1 MRVCVSN
8 RSAGQ
13 GRMREAVKSYFDR
26 RARSET
32 GPDAPGGDETGLIVR
47 LVNER
52 VRGRV
57 LEIGCGMAPSIQGW
71 DKGRWVALDISLGS
85 LKRAPGAPA
94 RVCGDA
100 ASMPFRA
107 EAFDAVVSV
116 HMFHHVVARSP
127 EGCRVQLQRTLREA
141 AQVLVPDGVLVVVD
155 TTIPEWLYP
164 LERLFFPLV
173 RYLAGLLEAP
183 PVLFRS
189 MGALQGAMAETGFGV
204 HEARTFSVPGK
215 ALTPW
220 ESSFRWPMWLSPLR
234 DAILVAKKAALPPET
249 LSDP

>member
-13 GRMREAVKSYFDR
+13 GGMREAVRSYFDR
-26 RARSET
+26 RARSEK

-57 LEIGCGMAPSIQGW
+57 LEIGCGMAPSIQGK
-71 DKGRWVALDISLGS
+71 DKRVWVALDTSLGS

-107 EAFDAVVSV
+107 EAFDAAVSV
-116 HMFHHVVARSP
+116 HMFHHVVGRSP
-127 EGCRVQLQRTLREA
+127 KESQIQLERTLREA
-141 AQVLVPDGVLVVVD
+141 ARVLVPEGVLIVVD
-155 TTIPEWLYP
+155 TTIPDRLYP
-164 LERLFFPLV
+164 VERLFFPLV
-173 RYLAGLLEAP
+173 MCLAGLCKAP

-220 ESSFRWPMWLSPLR
+220 ESSFRWPMGLSPIR
-234 DAILVAKKAALPPET
+234 DALVVANKAALSRET
-249 LSDP
+249 PSDP